1 MRKVVQSLAVFVV
14 TVAAYAQLS
23 SPDLDIPSY
32 HETAPGP
39 RKVLKPL
46 MSGAQLTGPYF
57 THNYQVIVYQMAQQV
72 PSVLYQLPCY
82 CRCDRELGHASLRSC
97 FEGTHGATC
106 SVCMREAA
114 YAYQQTK
121 MGKTPK
127 QIRQGIEEGEYVEVD
142 LSSLTL

>member
-1 MRKVVQSLAVFVV
+1 VKRILQTLAVLLI

-23 SPDLDIPSY
+23 SPDLDLPSY
-32 HETAPGP
+32 HDTAPHKP
-39 RKVLKPL
+39 QKPL
-46 MSGAQLTGPYF
+46 LSGAQLSGPYF
-57 THNYQVIVYQMAQQV
+57 THSYQVIVYEMAQRV
-72 PSVLYQLPCY
+72 PDVLYQLPCY

-121 MGKTPK
+121 LGRTPA